1 MGRKGEDVQLSD
13 KAKKL
18 IPYSIECKNQ
28 EKMKYLWEAYE
39 QATSNSN
46 NLEPMVVLKIN
57 QKKPLVL
64 IDAEHFFKVQS
75 KTILQ
80 N

>member
-1 MGRKGEDVQLSD
+1 MQ
-13 KAKKL
+13 
-18 IPYSIECKNQ
+18 NQ

-46 NLEPMVVLKIN
+46 NLEPMVVLKNKSKKTTSIN
-57 QKKPLVL
+57 RCR
-64 IDAEHFFKVQS
+64 AFFKVQS
-75 KTILQ
+75 KTILH